1 VYHSRNDPAVITL
14 TGFDFR
20 SFEWLSSRFQLFF
33 DSHSPFI
40 DENGLIAPLPER
52 EKRQGRPRLI
62 SATDCLG
69 LVLAWTRTRG
79 STMVLQIIF
88 GMTSTPVS
96 MYLKFGRRILIKV
109 LSKEPSAAIRIPDV
123 DTIMKYQQV
132 IQNRHP
138 NLQGVWCTMDG
149 LKLYLQQAGEASIQN
164 NFYNGW
170 THDHY
175 VSNVIVFCPDGTI
188 PICCYNVPGS
198 VHDSMVAEWG
208 GVYEKLGRVH
218 RQTGGMCTVD
228 SAFSKRN
235 YPYLIKSAQNGG
247 VGETPEQ
254 FAANV
259 RLNAEATSMRQS
271 AEWGM
276 RALQSSFPRLK
287 DRFIYEEYGE
297 RKIILKTML
306 LLYNLRARK
315 VGINQIKNTYM
326 PALEANANEMFVH
339 N

>member
-1 VYHSRNDPAVITL
+1 
-14 TGFDFR
+14 
-20 SFEWLSSRFQLFF
+20 
-33 DSHSPFI
+33 
-40 DENGLIAPLPER
+40 
-52 EKRQGRPRLI
+52 
-62 SATDCLG
+62 
-69 LVLAWTRTRG
+69 
-79 STMVLQIIF
+79 MVLQIIF

-218 RQTGGMCTVD
+218 RQTGGRCTVD